1 MVLVVLT
8 DVMIVSLGCVL
19 IVTKSNNV
27 RMKIALIRCVATVL
41 QIRLESA
48 KDARE
53 RSVAVERVLLIAKLA
68 IRRFAGIALLSAG
81 VILVVVAVETT
92 ALIAPMNLL
101 LNSLAHA
108 LNATKSLATFADQ
121 WNQNVQNGAGVL
133 GASGHLAT
141 LGKRRRRSL
150 WRISKMSQGR
160 FRRSLVLVAS
170 GQVQRSCLHI
180 LTCTYWS

>member
-1 MVLVVLT
+1 MVVVVLT
-8 DVMIVSLGCVL
+8 DVMIVILGCVL
-19 IVTKSNNV
+19 IVTKSNIV
-27 RMKIALIRCVATVL
+27 RMKIALIRCAVTVL
-41 QIRLESA
+41 QIRLEIA
-48 KDARE
+48 KNARE
-53 RSVAVERVLLIAKLA
+53 QSVAFKRVLLIAKLA
-68 IRRFAGIALLSAG
+68 IRRFAGIVLLSAVVMG
-81 VILVVVAVETT
+81 LCLRVIVVAVENI

-150 WRISKMSQGR
+150 LRISKMSQ
-160 FRRSLVLVAS
+160 
-170 GQVQRSCLHI
+170 
-180 LTCTYWS
+180 W